1 MATDALIR
9 SRTDPDVKQR
19 ATAVLDRMGLSVS
32 DVMRSVLTR
41 VADDGELPFD
51 MKLNALTR
59 GTLRRSANGEGV
71 HQARDAKDLFD
82 QLGI

>member
-9 SRTDPDVKQR
+9 SRIDPDVKQR
-19 ATAVLDRMGLSVS
+19 AIAVLDRMGLSVS
-32 DVMRSVLTR
+32 EVMRIVLTR
-41 VADDGELPFD
+41 VADEGELPFD
-51 MKLNALTR
+51 MKLNTLSR
-59 GTLRRSANGEGV
+59 KTLRSSACGKEI

>member
-9 SRTDPDVKQR
+9 SRIDPDVKQR

-32 DVMRSVLTR
+32 EVMRILLTR

-51 MKLNALTR
+51 LKLNTLTQE
-59 GTLRRSANGEGV
+59 TLRSSAHGEEV
-71 HQARDAKDLFD
+71 HQARDSQDLFD